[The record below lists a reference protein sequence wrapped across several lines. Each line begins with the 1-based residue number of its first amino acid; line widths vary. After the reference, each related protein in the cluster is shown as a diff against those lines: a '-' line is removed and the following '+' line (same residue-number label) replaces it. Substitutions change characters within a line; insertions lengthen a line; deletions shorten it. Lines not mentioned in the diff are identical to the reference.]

1 MATKASEEY
10 KFRISCKTEIRKKT
24 KGGEFEF
31 YYSSLE
37 QARKN
42 YKAILLGLYK
52 RKDVMGFTIV
62 LNRCVDRKWS
72 RAIFKEVV

>member
-1 MATKASEEY
+1 MATKVREAY
-10 KFRISCKTEIRKKT
+10 KFRISCKTENRKKA
-24 KGGEFEF
+24 KVSEFEF
-31 YYSSLE
+31 YYLSLE

-52 RKDVMGFTIV
+52 RKDVAGFTIV
-62 LNRCVDRKWS
+62 LNRCRDRKWS